1 MARVVDRQN
10 RPTPAAEK
18 TNVRHEKKQC
28 PLCCARGISR
38 GGVSVRWSM
47 RAPSFM
53 GEAARRR
60 ADGEASGCDS
70 ELGVGLRGPA
80 KGGGMLEGRRHA
92 SSSLLHRFMAP
103 GWVRVQK
110 KSEEKDKKKQVFFG
124 RESYRAFL
132 FW

>member
-1 MARVVDRQN
+1 
-10 RPTPAAEK
+10 
-18 TNVRHEKKQC
+18 
-28 PLCCARGISR
+28 
-38 GGVSVRWSM
+38 
-47 RAPSFM
+47 M

-103 GWVRVQK
+103 GWVRVQRKAKKKTK
-110 KSEEKDKKKQVFFG
+110 KSKFSLAESHIARFCSGERSRGG
-124 RESYRAFL
+124 RPPP
-132 FW
+132 W